1 MVSMARLALA
11 LLGWTP
17 CLLLV
22 SPLPSQVPGEAHR
35 TGRGPGEATEAPVV
49 MPCPALPC
57 ALPGLGSLWG
67 REGVRALDR
76 EGDRQP
82 PKRFDSCFW

>member
-11 LLGWTP
+11 LLSWTP

-35 TGRGPGEATEAPVV
+35 MGRGPGEATEAPVV
-49 MPCPALPC
+49 MPCPALPR
-57 ALPGLGSLWG
+57 ALPGLGFLLG
-67 REGVRALDR
+67 QRR
-76 EGDRQP
+76 RQGS
-82 PKRFDSCFW
+82 RQRG

>member
-11 LLGWTP
+11 LLSWTP

-35 TGRGPGEATEAPVV
+35 MGRGPGEATEATVV
-49 MPCPALPC
+49 MTCPAP
-57 ALPGLGSLWG
+57 SQ
-67 REGVRALDR
+67 D
-76 EGDRQP
+76 
-82 PKRFDSCFW
+82 